1 MIRQVVSR
9 SQRRMEKKQAL
20 IVLVLVLAVALASFS
35 LGVMVGRGGSHPVA
49 TVEPA
54 TATPRIAVSAEPATP
69 AGAAEVVEVADPL
82 PATQEGGDGLT
93 FYEALPRGE
102 QPPMGSGINLP
113 PEETPVASVA
123 TPALRV
129 APATLPSPQSAP
141 SRLRPAT
148 DGEGD
153 YLVQVASFRQAGDAS
168 KLAERLA
175 LKNYP
180 AYAQEVDLGE
190 KGVWHRVFVGP
201 FPGNEEATRVVQRLQ
216 TEDKLTALIRKR

>member
-1 MIRQVVSR
+1 MVRQVVTR

-35 LGVMVGRGGSHPVA
+35 LGVMVGRGGSQPVV
-49 TVEPA
+49 TVEPV
-54 TATPRIAVSAEPATP
+54 ATPRIAVPAEPLIPAAT
-69 AGAAEVVEVADPL
+69 EVADPL
-82 PATQEGGDGLT
+82 PSPPEGGDGLT

-113 PEETPVASVA
+113 PEEAPVATVD

-129 APATLPSPQSAP
+129 APPLPAPQPLPQPAP
-141 SRLRPAT
+141 SRSRPED
-148 DGEGD
+148 DGEGA
-153 YLVQVASFRQAGDAS
+153 YLVQVASFRQAADAAS
-168 KLAERLA
+168 LAERLA
-175 LKNYP
+175 FKKYP
-180 AYAQEVDLGE
+180 AYAQEVDLGA

-201 FPGNEEATRVVQRLQ
+201 YSGNEEVTRIVQRLQ